1 MAPHPGGGQGT
12 EDPGLPGRCAPPGS
26 RGQDVHGRM
35 AGSLD
40 ESRLGDGVRG
50 PGGDRSS
57 HEMNTLVA
65 APPGD
70 LKEVAAS
77 LARLGA
83 TSYGGPAIM
92 GIMQAELQEKRKWVT
107 KERFLEGLSVANMV
121 PGATA
126 TQLGIFLGYARGGWW
141 GGLIGGLCF
150 VLPAFVIMLG
160 LTVAYAS
167 FGVTPVARSAL
178 YGLGPVVIGLFA
190 IAIYRLGKSAMS
202 TTPEIAIAVLA
213 AAASAATP
221 VGIVAILI
229 LAGLAGLVLFHA
241 GLVLFHSRQPRA
253 VLLCAGAF
261 LAVLVAAWWLNRPAA
276 GAVAARGVPDPRS
289 LVDIGAYFLKVGAF
303 TIGGGMTMI
312 AFIQD
317 QVVGQFGWLT
327 PREFVDGLALG
338 QLTPGPVLMIAAY
351 VGYKVAGAAGAA
363 VAATAAFLPSFVIM
377 LAILPVLDRVR
388 KLAWMR
394 AVMKGMA
401 PAVIGVLA
409 VSLARLAPAAL
420 PDPFAIAILAAT
432 IGLQM
437 ALGVGAF
444 KLMAAGAVLGVLR
457 SYLPAIPGFKAVAHV
472 VGEAVRL

>member
-1 MAPHPGGGQGT
+1 
-12 EDPGLPGRCAPPGS
+12 
-26 RGQDVHGRM
+26 
-35 AGSLD
+35 
-40 ESRLGDGVRG
+40 
-50 PGGDRSS
+50 
-57 HEMNTLVA
+57 MNTLAA
-65 APPGD
+65 APPKD
-70 LKEVAAS
+70 LKEVASS

-229 LAGLAGLVLFHA
+229 LAGLAGLVLFHSRRPWTVLLSTA
-241 GLVLFHSRQPRA
+241 ALVA
-253 VLLCAGAF
+253 VLM
-261 LAVLVAAWWLNRPAA
+261 AAWWLNGPAA
-276 GAVAARGVPDPRS
+276 GAVVARGVPDPRS

-303 TIGGGMTMI
+303 TIGGGLTMI

-351 VGYKVAGAAGAA
+351 VGYKVAGALGAA

-377 LAILPVLDRVR
+377 LVILPVLDRVR

-420 PDPFAIAILAAT
+420 PDPFAVAILAAT
-432 IGLQM
+432 LLALTM
-437 ALGVGAF
+437 TRLGVF
-444 KLMAAGAVLGVLR
+444 KLMIAGAALGILR
-457 SYLPAIPGFKAVAHV
+457 SRLPAMAGFKTA
-472 VGEAVRL
+472 GRLLAGWIST

>member
-1 MAPHPGGGQGT
+1 M
-12 EDPGLPGRCAPPGS
+12 S
-26 RGQDVHGRM
+26 
-35 AGSLD
+35 
-40 ESRLGDGVRG
+40 
-50 PGGDRSS
+50 
-57 HEMNTLVA
+57 TLVA
-65 APPGD
+65 APPKD
-70 LKEVAAS
+70 LKEVAGS

-141 GGLIGGLCF
+141 GGLIGGICF

-190 IAIYRLGKSAMS
+190 VAVYRLGKSALS
-202 TTPEIAIAVLA
+202 TMPEIAIAVLA

-221 VGIVAILI
+221 VGIVAIL
-229 LAGLAGLVLFHA
+229 LLSALT
-241 GLVLFHSRQPRA
+241 GLVLFHSRRPQA
-253 VLLCAGAF
+253 VLLCAAAF
-261 LAVLVAAWWLNRPAA
+261 VAVLVAAWWLNGPAS
-276 GAVAARGVPDPRS
+276 GAAVPREVPDPRS

-303 TIGGGMTMI
+303 TIGGGLTMI

-351 VGYKVAGAAGAA
+351 VGYKVA
-363 VAATAAFLPSFVIM
+363 ATAAFLPSFVIM
-377 LAILPVLDRVR
+377 LAILPVLDRIR

-394 AVMKGMA
+394 AMMKGMA
-401 PAVIGVLA
+401 PAVIGVLT
-409 VSLARLAPAAL
+409 VSLVRLVPAAL
-420 PDPFAIAILAAT
+420 PDPFAVAILAGTLLALT
-432 IGLQM
+432 M
-437 ALGVGAF
+437 TKLGVF
-444 KLMAAGAVLGVLR
+444 QLMIAGAGLGILR
-457 SYLPAIPGFKAVAHV
+457 SRLPIMAGFKTA
-472 VGEAVRL
+472 ERLITTWMSA

>member
-1 MAPHPGGGQGT
+1 MSVPI
-12 EDPGLPGRCAPPGS
+12 
-26 RGQDVHGRM
+26 
-35 AGSLD
+35 
-40 ESRLGDGVRG
+40 
-50 PGGDRSS
+50 
-57 HEMNTLVA
+57 A
-65 APPGD
+65 APLKD
-70 LKEVAAS
+70 LKGVASS

-126 TQLGIFLGYARGGWW
+126 TQLGIFLGYARSGWW

-167 FGVTPVARSAL
+167 FGVMPVARSAL

-190 IAIYRLGKSAMS
+190 IAIYRLGKSAMG
-202 TTPEIAIAVLA
+202 TTPEIAVAVLA
-213 AAASAATP
+213 AAASATTP
-221 VGIVAILI
+221 VGIVAILV
-229 LAGLAGLVLFHA
+229 LAGLAGLVLFH
-241 GLVLFHSRQPRA
+241 SRRVSVALPCA
-253 VLLCAGAF
+253 VAF
-261 LAVLVAAWWLNRPAA
+261 VTVLVAAWWLNGPASGA
-276 GAVAARGVPDPRS
+276 AVARAAPDPRS

-303 TIGGGMTMI
+303 TIGGGLTMI

-351 VGYKVAGAAGAA
+351 VGYKVAGASGAV
-363 VAATAAFLPSFVIM
+363 VAATGAFLPSFVIM
-377 LAILPVLDRVR
+377 LVILPALDRVR
-388 KLAWMR
+388 KLVWMR
-394 AVMKGMA
+394 AMMKGMA

-409 VSLARLAPAAL
+409 VSLVRLVPAAL
-420 PDPFAIAILAAT
+420 PDPFAVAILAAT
-432 IGLQM
+432 LLALTM
-437 ALGVGAF
+437 TKLGVF
-444 KLMAAGAVLGVLR
+444 KLMIAGAVLGILR
-457 SYLPAIPGFKAVAHV
+457 SRVPTIAGFKTA
-472 VGEAVRL
+472 GRLIAAWISA